1 MRHRLGG
8 ICHAWMIGSGAQMP
22 QVGGNLSCVDDR
34 QWCANATGVGG
45 KVGGGKTVPG
55 RQSGVRAPLGPHVTP
70 LIAYMCTAP
79 DGGMLLVVINGGL
92 LPSLIAV
99 CCNQWVKWA
108 PGPPWRRSCWPPAVQ
123 RPPRGGL
130 PIGDVTAFWYCNRP
144 RQTPATTI
152 TTILHACTKT
162 FAVSRPITTVC
173 RPDHLRRGRREAV
186 LLAATTKGNLS
197 LH

>member
-1 MRHRLGG
+1 MVNIAVNIVARAREFCHGSS
-8 ICHAWMIGSGAQMP
+8 ICKKWVWPAIVPLFSTYSMP
-22 QVGGNLSCVDDR
+22 CTMSCSHVLVRKGNESMNS
-34 QWCANATGVGG
+34 Q
-45 KVGGGKTVPG
+45 
-55 RQSGVRAPLGPHVTP
+55 RALDT
-70 LIAYMCTAP
+70 

-130 PIGDVTAFWYCNRP
+130 PIGDVTAFWHCNRP
-144 RQTPATTI
+144 LQTPATTI

-162 FAVSRPITTVC
+162 FALSRPVTTVC

-186 LLAATTKGNLS
+186 LLASTTKGNLS